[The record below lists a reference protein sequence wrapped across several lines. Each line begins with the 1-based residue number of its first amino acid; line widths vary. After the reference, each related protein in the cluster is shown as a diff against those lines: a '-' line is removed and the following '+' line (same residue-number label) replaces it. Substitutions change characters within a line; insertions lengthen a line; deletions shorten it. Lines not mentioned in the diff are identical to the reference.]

1 MDNNVCSGLRPV
13 TCPRFFVWLRISN
26 RKIIYFDFPS
36 DFRNRKDLDQCAD
49 YVNRLSNRLRVMNC
63 DRVTNKG
70 ECFAPRAFQLAALW
84 NKYFSWENLT
94 FPRSDYSERY
104 NSTKKGK
111 DRMSLDT
118 DFVDKS
124 ILSKASAAF
133 NSVPLLT
140 LLHLV
145 IYFTHQ
151 TVWLTAAE
159 SLTRI
164 VGNPTA

>member
-1 MDNNVCSGLRPV
+1 MFWPIKSDPTLNNYLKQTMDNNVCSGVRPD
-13 TCPRFFVWLRISN
+13 TCLRFFVWLRISN
-26 RKIIYFDFPS
+26 KKIVYFDFPS
-36 DFRNRKDLDQCAD
+36 DFGNRKDLNQRAD

-84 NKYFSWENLT
+84 NKYFSWENFT
-94 FPRSDYSERY
+94 FPRSDDSERY

-118 DFVDKS
+118 DFVGKS

-133 NSVPLLT
+133 YT
-140 LLHLV
+140 LL
-145 IYFTHQ
+145 
-151 TVWLTAAE
+151 
-159 SLTRI
+159 
-164 VGNPTA
+164 PC

>member
-1 MDNNVCSGLRPV
+1 LIFPAILGIEK
-13 TCPRFFVWLRISN
+13 TCVVS
-26 RKIIYFDFPS
+26 KI
-36 DFRNRKDLDQCAD
+36 LDQRTD
-49 YVNRLSNRLRVMNC
+49 YVNRLSNRLREMNC

-70 ECFAPRAFQLAALW
+70 ECFTPRAFQLAALW
-84 NKYFSWENLT
+84 NKYFSWENFM
-94 FPRSDYSERY
+94 FPGSDYSERY

-133 NSVPLLT
+133 NSAPLLT

-151 TVWLTAAE
+151 TV
-159 SLTRI
+159 
-164 VGNPTA
+164 